1 MNIATSPNYPR
12 TGLTPPFAQPSITHA
27 QKHMHSQFRGNNS
40 SPPPNKPP
48 KPEWLKKV
56 AIVGALM
63 GGSLTTYGVV
73 NNISSKSPPPAPQV
87 QTDQEPAQ
95 PFQTRPIQSN
105 PIVSNRVIQDNR
117 NFNAEFT
124 GIKNIPLATC
134 SADGYDVAGEFYVF
148 WEKDLL
154 TTNPDDREAQLK
166 LILSKLPQEKILP
179 QWKEAGVYLV
189 ASQKPEGVI
198 TYAKDI
204 IEAYQNHL
212 IDTVIQP
219 ELSKRFNDMFGNKK
233 LVDIESNLQ
242 NLLFE
247 FENHTGSNPI
257 KTFMNDEGLTP
268 TFIGFNKIQVGNKH
282 FKIQKVV
289 TTQIEVNP
297 VIPMP
302 MPPGKTS
309 NLEKKMSGKTND
321 VKQGEPTPAD
331 PMPPLPSIPEPI
343 PDPIPNLPK

>member
-1 MNIATSPNYPR
+1 VNIATSPNYPR
-12 TGLTPPFAQPSITHA
+12 TGLKSPFAQPSITHA

-73 NNISSKSPPPAPQV
+73 NNISSKSATPPPQV
-87 QTDQEPAQ
+87 QTENTSAQ
-95 PFQTRPIQSN
+95 PSHSSPFQNKIL
-105 PIVSNRVIQDNR
+105 SNRVIQDNR
-117 NFNAEFT
+117 TLNAEFT
-124 GIKNIPLATC
+124 GSKHIPLATC
-134 SADGYDVAGEFYVF
+134 SADGYDVAGRFYII

-154 TTNPDDREAQLK
+154 TTSSEDRESQLK

-179 QWKEAGVYLV
+179 QWKEPGVYLV

-219 ELSKRFNDMFGNKK
+219 ELSKRFNDLFGNKK

-268 TFIGFNKIQVGNKH
+268 TFMGFDKLQVGSKH
-282 FKIQKVV
+282 FRVEKVV
-289 TTQIEVNP
+289 TTQMEVHP
-297 VIPMP
+297 VMPMP
-302 MPPGKTS
+302 MPLENSSK
-309 NLEKKMSGKTND
+309 LEKDKSNPAVGEKP
-321 VKQGEPTPAD
+321 GEPTLAD
-331 PMPPLPSIPEPI
+331 PIPPPPSMPEPI

>member
-1 MNIATSPNYPR
+1 
-12 TGLTPPFAQPSITHA
+12 
-27 QKHMHSQFRGNNS
+27 
-40 SPPPNKPP
+40 
-48 KPEWLKKV
+48 
-56 AIVGALM
+56 
-63 GGSLTTYGVV
+63 
-73 NNISSKSPPPAPQV
+73 
-87 QTDQEPAQ
+87 
-95 PFQTRPIQSN
+95 
-105 PIVSNRVIQDNR
+105 
-117 NFNAEFT
+117 
-124 GIKNIPLATC
+124 
-134 SADGYDVAGEFYVF
+134 
-148 WEKDLL
+148 
-154 TTNPDDREAQLK
+154 
-166 LILSKLPQEKILP
+166 LPQEKILP